1 MRSLFVVLV
10 TIGLSGCGMMAKLTA
25 AKPDFPPPY
34 VDEKTKEMPRCE
46 DLKMVPA
53 DVNNLSSI
61 FKIVAENYT
70 TYWQC
75 SNKVDGWK
83 EWYEIQKRNYNK

>member
-1 MRSLFVVLV
+1 MKVLISILASFV
-10 TIGLSGCGMMAKLTA
+10 LSGCGMMAKLTA

-34 VDEKTKEMPRCE
+34 VDEKTNKMPTCD
-46 DLKMVPA
+46 DLKTIPP

-70 TYWQC
+70 AYWQC

-83 EWYEIQKRNYNK
+83 EWYDTQKRNYEK